1 MESPTNEKMVK
12 KTQQQQMNL
21 KTAWTTRKVR
31 RETDQQNVQTKH
43 QKRNQN
49 DFWRCESTT
58 TPKPIA

>member
-43 QKRNQN
+43 QKTQSER
-49 DFWRCESTT
+49 FL
-58 TPKPIA
+58 AL